1 MDLSNNYFKLLTD
14 DIRKLWNGL
23 DLAQKFGML
32 ALTIVTVVAATYFL
46 VKAME
51 PNWAVLYTD
60 LSEPDAVAITENL
73 KKNGYAYKIADDRK
87 TVLVPADKKDEL
99 RVYVAENDLI
109 KNSTPGFELLD
120 DLQLGST
127 DFKNKLTRQRIFQG
141 ELTRSI
147 EKMNGIK
154 SVRIQIAEPER
165 SIFEE
170 QDDEPTASVMLI
182 LDPGYKLKSS
192 QVKAI
197 KNLVAYAIPRLTPDK
212 VFITDQNGN
221 NLCDEN
227 GKNSNDMESFKQ
239 NFEED
244 TAEKITTV
252 LEKIMGKG
260 NATVQVSADINF
272 DSAKS
277 TIESYV
283 PLGDKGQGVL
293 TASQSENE
301 NYTNPNGQAGAPAP
315 AGGKNLNYTK
325 QKSSTNY
332 SVSKEVKQVIYAP
345 GTVKRMTIAV
355 AVNKILTDKEK
366 EEIQNLVLSASGAD
380 YNRGDVITVS
390 SMQFESLAEDKA
402 AQDQMQK
409 DLATDN
415 AIELW
420 TTKIGPLAVVLILG
434 LTALFVIK
442 GLFKG
447 FGSGVAG
454 AGAPREEAFNAKAF
468 EAQLPTIKEEPTELI
483 ENEALPM
490 IEAHLDPE
498 LERVRM
504 ELNDTIL
511 ADPSEAAKLLTSY
524 IKD

>member
-1 MDLSNNYFKLLTD
+1 MELNNYFKLLMAD
-14 DIRKLWNGL
+14 FKKLWGGL
-23 DLAQKFGML
+23 DIAQRFGMV
-32 ALTIVTVVAATYFL
+32 ALTVVTLVVATFFL
-46 VKAME
+46 VKALE
-51 PNWAVLYTD
+51 PNWSVLYTD
-60 LSEPDAVAITENL
+60 LSEPDAVAITESL
-73 KKNGYAYKIADDRK
+73 KKNGYAYKIADDQK
-87 TVLVPADKKDEL
+87 TILVPAEQKDNL
-99 RVYVAENDLI
+99 RVFVAENDLI

-120 DLQLGST
+120 NMQLGST
-127 DFKNKLTRQRIFQG
+127 DFKNQLTKQRIFQG

-154 SVRIQIAEPER
+154 SARIQIAEPER

-170 QDDEPTASVMLI
+170 QDEEPTASVMLI
-182 LDPGYKLKSS
+182 LDPGYKLKSY

-197 KNLVAYAIPRLTPDK
+197 KNLVAYAVPRLDPER
-212 VFITDQNGN
+212 VFITDQSGN
-221 NLCDEN
+221 SLDDEA

-239 NFEED
+239 NFEKD
-244 TAEKITTV
+244 TSEKITTV

-283 PLGDKGQGVL
+283 PVGTDKQQGVI
-293 TASQSENE
+293 TTSQTENE
-301 NYTNPNGQAGAPAP
+301 VYTNPNGAATPANAP
-315 AGGKNLNYTK
+315 GGNKNLNYTK
-325 QKSSTNY
+325 QKNSTNY
-332 SVSKEVKQVIYAP
+332 SVSKEIKQVVYAP
-345 GTVKRMTIAV
+345 GSVKRMTIAV

-366 EEIQNLVLSASGAD
+366 QEIQNLVLSASGAD

-390 SMQFESLAEDKA
+390 SMQFESIAEEKT

-409 DLATDN
+409 DLDRDN
-415 AIELW
+415 AIEFW

-434 LTALFVIK
+434 LTALLVIK

-447 FGSGVAG
+447 SGVAV
-454 AGAPREEAFNAKAF
+454 ATQEEVFNAKAF
-468 EAQLPTIKEEPTELI
+468 EAQLPTIKEEPTEEI
-483 ENEALPM
+483 SRESLPQ